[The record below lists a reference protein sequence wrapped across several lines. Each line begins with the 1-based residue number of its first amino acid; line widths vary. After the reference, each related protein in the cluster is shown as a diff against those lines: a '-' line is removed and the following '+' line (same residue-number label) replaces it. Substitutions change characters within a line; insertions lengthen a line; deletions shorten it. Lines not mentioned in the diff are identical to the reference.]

1 MDSKRFYLKA
11 IVFFATVLISSAS
24 QAVYFYKDKHNA
36 NLLFSDFQVGKV
48 AEVPGAFNDR
58 VSSVY
63 VPYDK
68 CLIMYEHG
76 HFEGRWLMVE
86 PLFINW
92 GGVHPEPT
100 SYRMYQGDGLI
111 YDLHDISKMD
121 LGLGYFNDKMTS
133 YMIFNTYSLGVPG
146 GGGPYDG
153 QTQGCDVAFLYS
165 NINRGGGRYPVPV
178 DHIQAEI
185 KKFNDVASSVWVPQ
199 GACLKVWKDKPP
211 ASQQE
216 NPTAYYNW
224 YAAPDRVFSP
234 GTHNLHTLNPSLND
248 RVTGAELV
256 PGNCP

>member
-11 IVFFATVLISSAS
+11 IVFFATVLISSAG
-24 QAVYFYKDKHNA
+24 QAVSFYKDKHNA
-36 NLLFSDFQVGKV
+36 NILFSDFQVGKV

-86 PLFINW
+86 PDFINW
-92 GGVHPEPT
+92 GGIYPEPT
-100 SYRMYQGDGLI
+100 SYRMYQGDGLT
-111 YDLHDISKMD
+111 YNVGVSQMD

-133 YMIFNTYSLGVPG
+133 YMIFDAYPLGFPG
-146 GGGPYDG
+146 SGGPIG
-153 QTQGCDVAFLYS
+153 QSKGCDVAFLYK
-165 NINRGGGRYPVPV
+165 NINRGGGLYPVPV
-178 DHIQAEI
+178 DHIQTEI

-199 GACLKVWKDKPP
+199 GTCLKVWKDKPP
-211 ASQQE
+211 ASLQE